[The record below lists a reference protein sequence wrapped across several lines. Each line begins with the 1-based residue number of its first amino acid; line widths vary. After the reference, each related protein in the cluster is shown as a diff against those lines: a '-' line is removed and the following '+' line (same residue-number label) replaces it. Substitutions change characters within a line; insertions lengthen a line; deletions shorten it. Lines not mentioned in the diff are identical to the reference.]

1 MTISEIHTFLR
12 QHCHDRNKLTEP
24 VLGRTE
30 ISPLVEDNIEDYHD
44 GNHDVEREQSSW
56 RGELSFVVD
65 NHEDEKDDD
74 SGYKIH

>member
-44 GNHDVEREQSSW
+44 GNHDVEREQSS
-56 RGELSFVVD
+56 
-65 NHEDEKDDD
+65 
-74 SGYKIH
+74 